1 MRSSQEIPEALRGVT
16 EPTPRYARLRRGE
29 SGAGLARGGSLPA
42 WSVTTAGGA
51 REATVQPP
59 DWLQVQCSARGRGL
73 KLPEAVLGG
82 QPLPQC
88 CGQGFLLELPPLLVW
103 PRSPRQLS
111 GSPKMVQSEL
121 QLQPRAGRRTE
132 ASNWGDCGSNKGGE
146 GVR

>member
-1 MRSSQEIPEALRGVT
+1 MEHNDCGRG
-16 EPTPRYARLRRGE
+16 
-29 SGAGLARGGSLPA
+29 
-42 WSVTTAGGA
+42 

-82 QPLPQC
+82 PPLPQC
-88 CGQGFLLELPPLLVW
+88 CGQGFLLELRPLLVW

-146 GVR
+146 GVQLEMLELFTNTEESEGRVGAMEREAAGEEAVLGQNQGSTLQ